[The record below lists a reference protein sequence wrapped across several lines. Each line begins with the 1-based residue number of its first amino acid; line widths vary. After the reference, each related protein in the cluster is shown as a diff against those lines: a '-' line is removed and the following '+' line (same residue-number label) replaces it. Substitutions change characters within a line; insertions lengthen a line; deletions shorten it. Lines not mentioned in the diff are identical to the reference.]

1 MRYIMTLVL
10 SWMVVSC
17 VQTSTAPSLTSSA
30 ALNDE
35 EKISVNCQLETQ
47 PEYKDRI
54 AADFKKW
61 GFDVTGADVDIAQE
75 RVAMKLFRSQK
86 GKPIDAWS
94 YKNMELDE
102 TTDGIGRVNFGFG
115 TTGKE
120 RNRSSF
126 GATLQRY
133 PEGTYALLMRLEDT
147 PLKFR
152 CASKPTAM

>member
-1 MRYIMTLVL
+1 MRYFMAVVLLSMTA
-10 SWMVVSC
+10 SC
-17 VQTSTAPSLTSSA
+17 VQTGTAPSASQA

-35 EKISVNCQLETQ
+35 ENISVSCQLESQ

-54 AADFKKW
+54 ATDFKKW
-61 GFDVTGADVDIAQE
+61 GFDVMGADVDIAQE
-75 RVAMKLFRSQK
+75 RVAMNLFRSK
-86 GKPIDAWS
+86 NGKSIDTWS

-120 RNRSSF
+120 RNHYSF

-133 PEGTYALLMRLEDT
+133 PQGHYALVMRLEDT

-152 CASKPTAM
+152 CAPKSHAM